1 MIVQVCEDRTGVC
14 CDCTGVL
21 YVLKKLFTVHD
32 RNLLHSPELTGSKTV
47 SWARPLSMSAVLRV
61 KDVTRSTLN
70 DLLLA
75 VVTSCLRRY
84 LVRSGVRHPKDLTAT
99 LLVDLQPATHDHPF
113 RRDTSSTESNGLD
126 GPYSTTAAQRLS
138 TVAAPPECDP
148 AGRSPVWITTTS
160 ADGVCVNGIQ
170 TNGGGGGTTAV
181 TLGPVTRHR
190 RQRDFSVD
198 VRLSLVNVVLP
209 TNTEGTIPQLWDVKQ
224 RMNEVAYC
232 YDNLITVDI
241 SVIALLLLL
250 LLLLLFICPW

>member
-1 MIVQVCEDRTGVC
+1 MLRYLWLCIGI
-14 CDCTGVL
+14 L
-21 YVLKKLFTVHD
+21 YVLKKSFAMND
-32 RNLLHSPELTGSKTV
+32 RNLLHGPQLTGTKTV

-99 LLVDLQPATHDHPF
+99 LLVDLQPPASDDLC
-113 RRDTSSTESNGLD
+113 RRDPSSTESNGLD
-126 GPYSTTAAQRLS
+126 GPYSAAAAQRLS
-138 TVAAPPECDP
+138 AVAAPPECDP

-160 ADGVCVNGIQ
+160 ADGVCVNGVQ
-170 TNGGGGGTTAV
+170 SNGSGTATV
-181 TLGPVTRHR
+181 TLGRTGKRRRHR
-190 RQRDFSVD
+190 DVNVD

-224 RMNEVAYC
+224 RMNEVHCSYLSYRCCCCYC
-232 YDNLITVDI
+232 SSLGVKYRRAKTRAVER
-241 SVIALLLLL
+241 VVKT
-250 LLLLLFICPW
+250 

>member
-1 MIVQVCEDRTGVC
+1 MF
-14 CDCTGVL
+14 
-21 YVLKKLFTVHD
+21 KKLFTMHD
-32 RNLLHSPELTGSKTV
+32 RNLLHGPELTGSKTV
-47 SWARPLSMSAVLRV
+47 SWARPLSMSAVVRV

-70 DLLLA
+70 DLLMA

-84 LVRSGVRHPKDLTAT
+84 LVRCGVRHPRDLTAT
-99 LLVDLQPATHDHPF
+99 LLVDLQPPAHGDPSGHDPP
-113 RRDTSSTESNGLD
+113 STESNGLD

-170 TNGGGGGTTAV
+170 SNGGGAAV
-181 TLGPVTRHR
+181 TLGKEAR
-190 RQRDFSVD
+190 RQRQRAFSVG

-224 RMNEVAYC
+224 RLNEVSA
-232 YDNLITVDI
+232 
-241 SVIALLLLL
+241 S
-250 LLLLLFICPW
+250 